1 MIWLH
6 SSVLF
11 DKGVLRRIYEGQAR
25 QAVLLALTREQQ
37 EATDAFVKLHQ
48 LAPRLCMTRESH
60 NILVRRKPQYAQ
72 LILQCT
78 QFLHKARYQ
87 RRWARRLRS
96 FSFTREDALVL
107 AYGSF
112 GVDLTAQLA
121 GVEVIVTTDVG
132 MVNNFKEQHA
142 KIKLRFERMISNLP
156 EPYAGLRLPQVM
168 TTASA
173 LALT

>member
-1 MIWLH
+1 LTWPH

-25 QAVLLALTREQQ
+25 QAVLLSLTKEQQ

-48 LAPRLCMTRESH
+48 LAERLCITRGSH

-72 LILQCT
+72 LILQRT

-87 RRWARRLRS
+87 RHWARCLRS

-112 GVDLTAQLA
+112 GVDLTTQLA
-121 GVEVIVTTDVG
+121 GVEVIVTTDIG

-142 KIKLRFERMISNLP
+142 KIKLRFEQMIFNLP
-156 EPYAGLRLPQVM
+156 DPYPSLHLPIVLSV
-168 TTASA
+168 ASA